1 MSYEPKHESHEFI
14 GVNRSDAV
22 GKACAFFEIA
32 EDALNIKEL
41 GPDRVAGI
49 GDRVLVIAEPQDAP
63 KRPPQ
68 REGRGSDREAR
79 GRDREPRGREGRGR
93 DREGRGRERE
103 SRGRDREG
111 RGRDR
116 EGRGRDREGRGRERS
131 QGSDRERSAPEPIE
145 PEGDSVGSVQGEIGA
160 IGTFVQG
167 IVERMDL
174 GSFEISESQDGDLT
188 VVELTGPAARQ
199 LRATDGRPSE
209 GIQLLANQVAARSE
223 EHEGRVVIDVEGDQA
238 QREGVL
244 ERAADR
250 AAKRALDSGRAVALE
265 PMNAKDR
272 RIVHVALRDT
282 EDIATMSIGEGR
294 YRQVVVVPE
303 GAPEY
308 EEARGSE
315 RASERD

>member
-1 MSYEPKHESHEFI
+1 MSYESKHESREFV

-22 GKACAFFEIA
+22 TKACAFFQIA

-79 GRDREPRGREGRGR
+79 GRDREPRAREGRGR

-111 RGRDR
+111 RGR
-116 EGRGRDREGRGRERS
+116 ERL

-145 PEGDSVGSVQGEIGA
+145 PEGDSVGTVQGEIGA
-160 IGTFVQG
+160 IGAFVQG

-199 LRATDGRPSE
+199 LRATDGRASE
-209 GIQLLANQVAARSE
+209 GIQLLVNQVAARSE

-244 ERAADR
+244 ERAADQ

-282 EDIATMSIGEGR
+282 ENIATMSIGEGR